1 MYLQNSENQRKVRQ
15 VMLGLVLLL
24 FGSFSYGQHITVSG
38 MVSDANGP
46 LPGASIIVQ
55 GTSNGTTTDFDGK
68 YSLGDVP
75 SDAVLEI
82 SYIGYKKVRVP
93 VDGRATV
100 NATLEEDLAQLDE
113 VVVVG
118 YGTQS
123 RRVVTGA
130 IESIDSEAM
139 ASIPVTTS
147 EQALQGRTSGCL

>member
-82 SYIGYKKVRVP
+82 SYIGYKKSECLSMAVLRSTLHSKKTWHNSMKWSSWV
-93 VDGRATV
+93 TV
-100 NATLEEDLAQLDE
+100 HSPEEWLPELL
-113 VVVVG
+113 
-118 YGTQS
+118 S
-123 RRVVTGA
+123 
-130 IESIDSEAM
+130 
-139 ASIPVTTS
+139 
-147 EQALQGRTSGCL
+147 L